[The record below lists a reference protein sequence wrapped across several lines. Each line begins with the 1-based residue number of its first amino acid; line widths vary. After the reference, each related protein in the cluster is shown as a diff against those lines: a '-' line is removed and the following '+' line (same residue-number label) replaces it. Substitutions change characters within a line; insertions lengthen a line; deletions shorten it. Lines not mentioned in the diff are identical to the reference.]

1 MQNSH
6 LSEKKIRID
15 GDSSCVPRRCA
26 YFFIFRAY
34 VTTLLHELAHARLH
48 TPDVRESF
56 TKAERE
62 FQAEMVSYVVAN
74 RYGIDTAN
82 FSLSY
87 LAGWTQQGK
96 ELKDKVMLLNGV
108 RTAACEFIECIDA
121 HFQEIEHSKEVN
133 EPTQS
138 TQEQEQELKEEQ
150 KQELQENRTESI
162 YYPIDEEAARQAKEA
177 NSFSDYLPGSATKN
191 YRQSIDAATKIAERQ
206 KSQVDESFHEKI
218 DGLLDKYARKLAET

>member
-138 TQEQEQELKEEQ
+138 PRKQEQQLEEQ
-150 KQELQENRTESI
+150 TESI
-162 YYPIDEEAARQAKEA
+162 YYPINEEAARQAKEA

-206 KSQVDESFHEKI
+206 KSQVDASFHEKI